1 MSRRIGRDGSGG
13 YRLRL
18 PAEERDVLRGLPAQ
32 LRELLQTS
40 DPSLER
46 LFPPAYDDTE
56 ADDEYGELVRGDLLE
71 GKLAALEVV
80 EQTVDADRLTEEQLE
95 AWLGALE
102 SLRLVLGTKL
112 DVSEATYEQ
121 EVDPHDPSAPVLAL
135 YGYLS
140 WLQEQAVEALAAS
153 LPRRGEA

>member
-1 MSRRIGRDGSGG
+1 MNRRIERDGARG

-18 PAEERDVLRGLPAQ
+18 PVEERDVLRGLPAQ

-56 ADDEYGELVRGDLLE
+56 ADDEYGELVRGELLE
-71 GKLAALEVV
+71 GKLAALAIV
-80 EQTVDADRLTEEQLE
+80 EQTVDAYRLTEEQLE

-102 SLRLVLGTKL
+102 SLRLVLGTRL

-121 EVDPHDPSAPVLAL
+121 ELDPSDPSAPALAL

-140 WLQEQAVEALAAS
+140 WLQEQAVEALAAG
-153 LPRRGEA
+153 LPL

>member
-1 MSRRIGRDGSGG
+1 VSGRITRDKSGG

-18 PAEERDVLRGLPAQ
+18 SDEEREVLRGLPAQ

-46 LFPPAYDDTE
+46 LFPPAYDDAE
-56 ADDEYGELVRGDLLE
+56 ADEAYGALVRGDLLAA
-71 GKLAALEVV
+71 KLAALEVV
-80 EQTVDADRLTEEQLE
+80 ERTIDADRLDEAQLH
-95 AWLGALE
+95 AWLDALE
-102 SLRLVLGTKL
+102 SLRLVLGTQL
-112 DVSEATYEQ
+112 DVTEATYAQ
-121 EVDPHDPSAPVLAL
+121 DLDAHDPRAPALAL

-153 LPRRGEA
+153 L

>member
-140 WLQEQAVEALAAS
+140 WLQEQAVEAHAAS